1 MISSIIVAIT
11 FSIASF
17 FGALAYLI
25 WRIEVLP
32 KNGKNLKNKEYRI
45 KKVLYDDGN
54 TFYYI
59 QWKWKLFWYTWR
71 EMIGCDTWAYIRYKT
86 EEEAKK
92 ELFKIVAEDKPK
104 PNPKPILITYPLKI
118 TNN

>member
-1 MISSIIVAIT
+1 MIASIIIAIT
-11 FSIASF
+11 FAVAF
-17 FGALAYLI
+17 FGSLAYLI

-32 KNGKNLKNKEYRI
+32 ENGKNLKNKEYRI

-54 TFYYI
+54 TLYYI

-71 EMIGCDTWAYIRYKT
+71 EMIGIDTLAYIHYET

-92 ELFKIVAEDKPK
+92 ELFKIVAADKPK
-104 PNPKPILITYPLKI
+104 PKPILITYPLKI
-118 TNN
+118 TNE

>member
-1 MISSIIVAIT
+1 MIASIIVAIT

-45 KKVLYDDGN
+45 KRCYMMMEIRSTTYSGN
-54 TFYYI
+54 GNYF
-59 QWKWKLFWYTWR
+59 
-71 EMIGCDTWAYIRYKT
+71 G
-86 EEEAKK
+86 
-92 ELFKIVAEDKPK
+92 
-104 PNPKPILITYPLKI
+104 ILGEK
-118 TNN
+118 

>member
-1 MISSIIVAIT
+1 MIASIIVAIT
-11 FSIASF
+11 FSIAFF
-17 FGALAYLI
+17 FGSLAYHI

-32 KNGKNLKNKEYRI
+32 ENGKNLKNKEYRI

-71 EMIGCDTWAYIRYKT
+71 EMIGSDTWAYIRYKT

-92 ELFKIVAEDKPK
+92 ELFKIVVEDKPK
-104 PNPKPILITYPLKI
+104 QKPIIITYPLKI